1 MNVDYLKLTTYFGER
16 QRVGDRFL
24 ADALLDLYTDA
35 GLATSA
41 VLRGIA
47 GFGPRHQ
54 VRTDRTLS
62 MSEDPPIAV
71 AAVDVTDKV
80 APLADRVAAMTSR
93 GLVTLERAR
102 FTGGAAASAV
112 ALPETTKLTVYVG
125 RQDRIAGRPAHRA
138 ICDTLHDLGF
148 FGATV
153 FLGVDGT
160 CRGLRKRAR
169 FFSRNVDVPEMIIAT
184 GGAAQAQR
192 AIEYL
197 ERELPAPLYTV
208 ERVQV
213 CKRGGLL
220 LARPPA
226 LPQTDTAG
234 RQLWQKLMIH
244 TSEATL
250 HGRVPIHRALV
261 RRLHEVEAS
270 GGATVL
276 RGIWGFR
283 GGQKPHGDRLI
294 QAARQVPVTTIVV
307 DSPARIAAAFDI
319 VDELTTEDG
328 LVTSE
333 LVPALVAI
341 DGGERR
347 GSLQLARYP

>member
-1 MNVDYLKLTTYFGER
+1 MSTDYLKLTTYFGER
-16 QRVGDRFL
+16 ERAGDRFL
-24 ADALLDLYTDA
+24 ADALLDLYADA

-71 AAVDVTDKV
+71 AAVDITDKV
-80 APLADRVAAMTSR
+80 APLADRVAAMTRR

-102 FTGGAAASAV
+102 MVGSADASA
-112 ALPETTKLTVYVG
+112 ATPPETTKLTVYVG
-125 RQDRIAGRPAHRA
+125 RQDRIDGQPAHRP
-138 ICDTLHDLGF
+138 ICDQLHALGF
-148 FGATV
+148 FGAAV

-160 CRGLRKRAR
+160 RNGQRKRAR
-169 FFSRNVDVPEMIIAT
+169 FFSRNIDVPEMIIAV
-184 GGAAQAQR
+184 GAAAQAQQ

-197 ERELPAPLYTV
+197 EQVLTAPLYTV

-213 CKRGGLL
+213 CKRRGHLL
-220 LARPPA
+220 TRPPA
-226 LPQTDTAG
+226 VPESDATG
-234 RQLWQKLMIH
+234 RPLWQKLMIY

-250 HGRVPIHRALV
+250 HDGVPIHRALV
-261 RRLHEVEAS
+261 HRLHESAAV

-283 GGQKPHGDRLI
+283 GGQMPHGDRLF
-294 QAARQVPVTTIVV
+294 QLSRQVPVTTIVV
-307 DSPARIAAAFDI
+307 DSPPRIAAAFEI
-319 VDELTTEDG
+319 VDEVTAEDG

-333 LVPALVAI
+333 LVPALVSI
-341 DGGERR
+341 DGDRRR
-347 GSLQLARYP
+347 GGLQLARYP

>member
-1 MNVDYLKLTTYFGER
+1 MSVECLKLTTYFAER

-24 ADALLDLYTDA
+24 ADALLDLYAGA

-71 AAVDVTDKV
+71 AAVDVADKV
-80 APLADRVAAMTSR
+80 AALADRVAAMTHR

-102 FTGGAAASAV
+102 LSGGADASAI
-112 ALPETTKLTVYVG
+112 APPHATKLTVYVG
-125 RQDRIAGRPAHRA
+125 RQERIGGRPAHRS
-138 ICDTLHDLGF
+138 ICDELHGLGF
-148 FGATV
+148 FGAAV

-160 CRGLRKRAR
+160 YHGQRQRAR
-169 FFSRNVDVPEMIIAT
+169 FFSRNADVPEMIIAT
-184 GGAAQAQR
+184 GEAEQARR

-213 CKRGGLL
+213 CKRDGRLL
-220 LARPPA
+220 TRPPA
-226 LPQTDTAG
+226 LPQTDAAG
-234 RQLWQKLMIH
+234 RPLWQKLMIY

-250 HGRVPIHRALV
+250 HDRVPIHRGLV
-261 RRLHEVEAS
+261 RRLHEAEAS
-270 GGATVL
+270 SGATVL

-283 GGQKPHGDRLI
+283 GGHKPHGDRLI
-294 QAARQVPVTTIVV
+294 QSARQVPVTTIVV

-328 LVTSE
+328 VVTSE
-333 LVPALVAI
+333 LVPALVSI

-347 GSLQLARYP
+347 GSLRLARYP

>member
-1 MNVDYLKLTTYFGER
+1 MSVDYLKLTTYFGER
-16 QRVGDRFL
+16 QRVEDRFL
-24 ADALLDLYTDA
+24 ADALLDLYADA

-71 AAVDVTDKV
+71 AAVDVTEKV
-80 APLADRVAAMTSR
+80 ARLADRVAEMTHR
-93 GLVTLERAR
+93 GLITLERAR
-102 FTGGAAASAV
+102 LTGGADAA

-125 RQDRIAGRPAHRA
+125 RQDRIGGRPAHRS
-138 ICDTLHDLGF
+138 ICDMLHELGF

-160 CRGLRKRAR
+160 CHGLRKRAR

-184 GGAAQAQR
+184 GEAAQAQR

-197 ERELPAPLYTV
+197 EKELPAPLYTV

-213 CKRGGLL
+213 CKRGGRLL
-220 LARPPA
+220 TRPPA
-226 LPQTDTAG
+226 LPQTDAAG
-234 RQLWQKLMIH
+234 RPLWQKLMIY

-250 HGRVPIHRALV
+250 HDRVPIHRSLV
-261 RRLHEVEAS
+261 RRLHETEAS
-270 GGATVL
+270 SGATVL
-276 RGIWGFR
+276 RGFWGFR

-319 VDELTTEDG
+319 VDELTSEDG